1 MADSNSDFYYGFV
14 DVRRDSKGQQTT
26 PLGTQ
31 QSSINYGG
39 VVNMR
44 ARLTAINPGY
54 YTPKLLNTMTKN
66 DQVYAVRQADDAAGI
81 K

>member
-1 MADSNSDFYYGFV
+1 MADSNIDFSYGFI
-14 DVRRDSKGQQTT
+14 DVRRNNKGQQTT

-31 QSSINYGG
+31 QSTNNYDG

-44 ARLTAINPGY
+44 ARLTAVNPGY

-66 DQVYAVRQADDAAGI
+66 DHVYAVRLADDLGGI

>member
-1 MADSNSDFYYGFV
+1 MADSNSDFYYGFI
-14 DVRRDSKGQQTT
+14 DVRRNNKGQQTT
-26 PLGTQ
+26 SLGTQ
-31 QSSINYGG
+31 QSTNNYDG

-44 ARLTAINPGY
+44 ARLTAVNAAY

-66 DQVYAVRQADDAAGI
+66 DQVYAVRLADDAAGI